1 MVQWLSN
8 VNKTFVYLT
17 AQIRHMKNYGNISS
31 IFATWV
37 RPYKRHY
44 NSALSIWLSVDP
56 LADKYPG
63 VSPYVYC
70 ANNPVRLVDAD
81 GRNIWELDECGNI
94 INHIEDDMVDQ
105 FRIVDDKGKKA
116 ISIHE
121 TKGIQNI
128 IKIHTI
134 SH

>member
-1 MVQWLSN
+1 ML
-8 VNKTFVYLT
+8 

-63 VSPYVYC
+63 VSPYTYC
-70 ANNPVRLVDAD
+70 ADNPVRLVDAD
-81 GRNIWELDECGNI
+81 GRDIWELDECGNI